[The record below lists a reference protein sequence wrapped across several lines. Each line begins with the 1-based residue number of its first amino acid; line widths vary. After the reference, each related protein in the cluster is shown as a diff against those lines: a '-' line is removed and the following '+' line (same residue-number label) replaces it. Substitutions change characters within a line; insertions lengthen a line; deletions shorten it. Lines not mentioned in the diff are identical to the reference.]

1 MALQAANKKAQ
12 HYNIKTFSLK
22 ALLVKNEEFKNNFR
36 NNLLFKL
43 MKSRHFSK
51 SENKN
56 KMLDYFQTWS
66 TYFQQMMFLKTAFC
80 QDPVFVPL
88 FRKHFEEEYG
98 HDKILSQERNHRLP
112 QTDAI
117 LEAICNWFPSK
128 ILSFTPYEQLVLV
141 NLCLE
146 ASSVIF
152 HEYAIPALDPK
163 RELSYLQLHQEVD
176 ISHEEMGN
184 HLLEGLTEIQYK
196 RLLDIQEISW
206 NMIEAL
212 MHRIAEL
219 TVKP

>member
-1 MALQAANKKAQ
+1 MAFQVANIQ
-12 HYNIKTFSLK
+12 TKTYEINSLSLET
-22 ALLVKNEEFKNNFR
+22 LLIKNEEFKNNFR

-43 MKSRHFSK
+43 MKSGHFSDPR
-51 SENKN
+51 NKD

-80 QDPVFVPL
+80 QDPVFTSL
-88 FRKHFEEEYG
+88 FRKHFEEEFG
-98 HDKILSQERNHRLP
+98 HDKILSQERNNRPP

-152 HEYAIPALDPK
+152 HEYAIPALDPEG
-163 RELSYLQLHQEVD
+163 ELSYLQLHQEVD
-176 ISHEEMGN
+176 NSHEEMGN
-184 HLLEGLTEIQYK
+184 HLLEGLMEIQYK
-196 RLLDIQEISW
+196 RLLDVQKISW
-206 NMIEAL
+206 DMIEAL

-219 TVKP
+219 TVKT